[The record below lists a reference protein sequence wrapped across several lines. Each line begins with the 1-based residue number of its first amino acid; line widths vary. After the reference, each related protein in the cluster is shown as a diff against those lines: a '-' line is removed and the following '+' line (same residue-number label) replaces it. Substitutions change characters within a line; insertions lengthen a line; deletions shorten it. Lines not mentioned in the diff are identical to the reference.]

1 VTTTD
6 AAVAARRNQI
16 PRGIAYMV
24 ASTALF
30 AAINA
35 IVKLEL
41 AKYPVGEVAFYRS
54 LFALATV
61 AVMILPKTGL
71 GVLRTQRYL
80 GHLQRG
86 VSQFG
91 SMTCMFVA
99 FSMMSLGSAVA
110 ISFAA
115 PLFTTLLSIVIL
127 KEKVRL
133 HRWTA
138 LIVGFVGVLIVT
150 EPGANTFNLGAFF
163 ALANA
168 VLSSSVAIAI
178 RRMSATESTETL
190 TVYQLIVITCCT
202 TLLLPFGYKAPTWL
216 DAGAFAIAGV
226 GNGIAQYWWTRSLT
240 LAPPS
245 AVVPFNYLSLVW
257 ASTLGFLVWGD
268 VPTTH
273 LIIGASI
280 VVASGLY
287 ILWRE
292 TVRHGHVRQL
302 GLSAATSS
310 SAVGR
315 TNAPPQVGPVSAGPA
330 PELDPDPA

>member
-1 VTTTD
+1 MS
-6 AAVAARRNQI
+6 AAEIIAARRNQV

-35 IVKLEL
+35 IVKWEL
-41 AKYPVGEVAFYRS
+41 ATYPVGEVAFYRA

-61 AVMILPKTGL
+61 AVLIIPRTGFA
-71 GVLRTQRYL
+71 VFRTRRYL

-86 VSQFG
+86 ISQFG

-99 FSMMSLGSAVA
+99 FSLMSLGSAVA

-150 EPGANTFNLGAFF
+150 EPGASTFNLGALF
-163 ALANA
+163 ALLNA

-190 TVYQLIVITCCT
+190 TLYQLLIITCCT
-202 TLLLPFGYKAPTWL
+202 VFLLPFGFTPPRWI
-216 DAGAFAIAGV
+216 DAGALAVAGI

-257 ASTLGFLVWGD
+257 ASLLGFAVWGD
-268 VPTTH
+268 VPTRH
-273 LIIGASI
+273 LVIGAVI

-292 TVRHGHVRQL
+292 TVRHGRVRPL

-310 SAVGR
+310 SAVAR
-315 TNAPPQVGPVSAGPA
+315 SAGPA
-330 PELDPDPA
+330 APADAIES

>member
-1 VTTTD
+1 MPLSMSASD
-6 AAVAARRNQI
+6 SAAAARRNQI

-24 ASTALF
+24 AATALF

-35 IVKLEL
+35 IVKWEL
-41 AKYPVGEVAFYRS
+41 ATYPVGEVAFYRA
-54 LFALATV
+54 LFALVTV
-61 AVMILPKTGL
+61 AVVIVPRSGFA
-71 GVLRTQRYL
+71 VFRTRRWL

-127 KEKVRL
+127 KEQVRV
-133 HRWTA
+133 HRWAA
-138 LIVGFVGVLIVT
+138 LIVGFVGVVIVT
-150 EPGANTFNLGAFF
+150 EPGPGTFNLGALF
-163 ALANA
+163 ALINA

-178 RRMSATESTETL
+178 RRMSTTESTETL
-190 TVYQLIVITCCT
+190 TIYQLIIITACT
-202 TLLLPFGYKAPTWL
+202 VFLLPFGYKPPTWL
-216 DAGAFAIAGV
+216 DAAALAVAGI

-257 ASTLGFLVWGD
+257 ATLLGFAIWGD
-268 VPTTH
+268 VPTPH
-273 LIIGASI
+273 LIIGAVI

-292 TVRHGHVRQL
+292 TVRHGEVRPL
-302 GLSAATSS
+302 GLSAASS
-310 SAVGR
+310 STGVGR
-315 TNAPPQVGPVSAGPA
+315 SSPRPETAAAEVKEPA
-330 PELDPDPA
+330 

>member
-1 VTTTD
+1 MSATD
-6 AAVAARRNQI
+6 SAAAAARRNQV

-24 ASTALF
+24 ASTVLF

-35 IVKLEL
+35 IVKWQL
-41 AKYPVGEVAFYRS
+41 ATYSVGEVAFYRA
-54 LFALATV
+54 LFALVTV
-61 AVMILPKTGL
+61 AVMIIPRTGI
-71 GVLRTQRYL
+71 GVFRTRRYL

-86 VSQFG
+86 ISQFG

-127 KEKVRL
+127 KEKVGL
-133 HRWTA
+133 HRWGA
-138 LIVGFVGVLIVT
+138 LIVGFVGVIIVT
-150 EPGANTFNLGAFF
+150 EPGPGTFKLGALF

-178 RRMSATESTETL
+178 RRMSVTESTETL
-190 TVYQLIVITCCT
+190 TIYQLVIITCCT
-202 TLLLPFGYKAPTWL
+202 IFLLPFGFKPPTWF
-216 DAGAFAIAGV
+216 DAGALAVAGV

-257 ASTLGFLVWGD
+257 ASALGFAVWGD

-273 LIIGASI
+273 LMVGAVI
-280 VVASGLY
+280 VVCSGLY

-292 TVRHGHVRQL
+292 TVRHGHVRPL
-302 GLSAATSS
+302 GLSAASS
-310 SAVGR
+310 SSSVGR
-315 TNAPPQVGPVSAGPA
+315 TNAPPRTAAAGR
-330 PELDPDPA
+330 LDPDPA